1 MDRTGDEPPRRTLA
15 ARLESRDRD
24 RFTGRHAEI
33 TFVDRCLSSEDPPAC
48 VIHVCGPGGIGKST
62 LLREIARRARG
73 LGRTVVALDGRELG
87 PDAEVLEAA
96 LRAVVDDAGP
106 VILLDSYEKMTALD
120 SWLRRDL
127 LLSLPDET
135 VMVTAGR
142 GTPDAG
148 WFQGGW
154 ESVTARIDLAAMPP
168 DEARKL
174 LAAYGVAD
182 SRVAAII
189 DWAAGSPL
197 ALALAADAAATD
209 ADWSAVYAP
218 DRPDMLRTLL
228 HRLVETELQDIRP
241 SALGIAVVARSTT
254 PELLQAVL
262 PGEDAEAAYR
272 QLASLTVTEPL
283 GGGVMMH
290 ELVRKAL
297 LADLRLRNPELER
310 DVRRR
315 IADYLYQ
322 RGVAGESLVI
332 IDMAH
337 LVENPVIRWGFG
349 WDGNVGMRID
359 TVRPGDADKAQL
371 ANHGPERMWQ
381 ESRRYFLEA
390 PARVAIAR
398 DEKDQICG
406 YMVCMSLATAP
417 GFADSDPLM
426 GPWLAHARAN
436 AALGDSALWQAAV
449 DFTGEGKVQAMLGIA
464 GVLRS
469 GSPNPR
475 FAYLPIDAR
484 VPGAVEFARAT
495 GAEHVRELNA
505 SFDDLEIQCYRLDYG
520 PGGLFALVRDQVYA
534 ELGLPA
540 PGQVTPPPQRPPA
553 DPETVR
559 EILKN
564 FRVPRELARFPFA
577 RGATVTE
584 RAESVRQLVRAAAA
598 EAFGDSEN
606 EKLLRS
612 VLVTGYLEPMRSHEE
627 AASKLLMSRAAYFR
641 RLRTAVERLAEHMS
655 GDAPAG

>member
-1 MDRTGDEPPRRTLA
+1 
-15 ARLESRDRD
+15 
-24 RFTGRHAEI
+24 
-33 TFVDRCLSSEDPPAC
+33 
-48 VIHVCGPGGIGKST
+48 
-62 LLREIARRARG
+62 
-73 LGRTVVALDGRELG
+73 VALDGRELG
-87 PDAEVLEAA
+87 PDPEVLEAA
-96 LRAVVDDAGP
+96 LAAVADDAAP
-106 VILLDSYEKMTALD
+106 VILLDSYEQMAALD

-127 LLSLPDET
+127 LLRLPDDT
-135 VMVTAGR
+135 VIVTAGR
-142 GTPDAG
+142 RPPDAG

-154 ESVTARIDLAAMPP
+154 ESVTARIDLAALPP

-209 ADWSAVYAP
+209 AGWSAAYSP
-218 DRPDMLRTLL
+218 DRPDILRALL
-228 HRLVETELQDIRP
+228 HRLVETDLQDIRP

-272 QLASLTVTEPL
+272 QLAGLTVTEPL
-283 GGGVMMH
+283 GGGIMMH

-297 LADLRLRNPELER
+297 LADLRQRNPDLER

-315 IADYLYQ
+315 IADYLYE
-322 RGVAGESLVI
+322 RGVAGESLAI

-337 LVENPVIRWGFG
+337 LVENPLIRWGFG
-349 WDGNVGMRID
+349 WDGNVALRID
-359 TVRPGDADKAQL
+359 AVRPGDADKAEL
-371 ANHGPERMWQ
+371 GNIGPVRLWQ
-381 ESRRYFLEA
+381 ESRRYFEQA

-398 DEKDQICG
+398 DDLDQVCG

-417 GFADSDPLM
+417 AYADSDPLM

-436 AALGDSALWQAAV
+436 AGLGDSVLWQAAV

-484 VPGAVEFARAT
+484 VAGAVEFAQAI
-495 GAEHVRELNA
+495 GAQHVQELDIQL
-505 SFDDLEIQCYRLDYG
+505 DDELEMQCYRLDYG
-520 PGGLFALVRDQVYA
+520 PGGLFALVRDQIYA
-534 ELGLPA
+534 ELGLP
-540 PGQVTPPPQRPPA
+540 PPRPQRRQPPRPPV
-553 DPETVR
+553 DLETVR
-559 EILKN
+559 EILRN
-564 FRVPRELARFPFA
+564 FRVPRELARSPLA
-577 RGATVTE
+577 TGATVAE
-584 RAESVRQLVRAAAA
+584 RAESVRALVRAAVA
-598 EAFGDSEN
+598 EAFGDSET

-612 VLVTGYLEPMRSHEE
+612 VLVAGYLEPMRSHEE
-627 AASKLLMSRAAYFR
+627 AASRLLMSRAAYFR
-641 RLRTAVERLAEHMS
+641 RLRTAAERLAEHMS
-655 GDAPAG
+655 GDAASR

>member
-1 MDRTGDEPPRRTLA
+1 MDHMGDEPPRRTLA
-15 ARLESRDRD
+15 TRLEHRDRD
-24 RFTGRHAEI
+24 RFTGRHAEVA
-33 TFVDRCLSSEDPPAC
+33 FLERCLDAEDPPAC

-62 LLREIARRARG
+62 LLREIARRSRAR
-73 LGRTVVALDGRELG
+73 GRTVVALDGRELG
-87 PDAEVLEAA
+87 PDPEVLEAA
-96 LRAVVDDAGP
+96 LAAVADDAAP
-106 VILLDSYEKMTALD
+106 VVLLDSYEQMAALD

-127 LLSLPDET
+127 LLRLPDDT
-135 VMVTAGR
+135 VIVTAGR
-142 GTPDAG
+142 AAPDAG

-154 ESVTARIDLAAMPP
+154 ESVTARIDLGALPP

-197 ALALAADAAATD
+197 ALALAADAAVTD
-209 ADWSAVYAP
+209 ADWSAAYSP
-218 DRPDMLRTLL
+218 DRPDILRALL
-228 HRLVETELQDIRP
+228 HRLVETDLQDIRP

-283 GGGVMMH
+283 GGGIMMH

-297 LADLRLRNPELER
+297 LADLRQRNPELER

-315 IADYLYQ
+315 IADYLYE
-322 RGVAGESLVI
+322 RGVTGESLAI

-337 LVENPVIRWGFG
+337 LVENPLIRWGFG
-349 WDGNVGMRID
+349 WDGNMGLRID
-359 TVRPGDADKAQL
+359 AVRPGDADKAEL
-371 ANHGPERMWQ
+371 GNIGPEQLWR
-381 ESRRYFLEA
+381 ESRRYFEEA

-398 DEKDQICG
+398 DDLDQVCG

-417 GFADSDPLM
+417 AFAGSDPLM
-426 GPWLAHARAN
+426 GPWLAHARGN
-436 AALGDSALWQAAV
+436 AGLGDSVLWQAAV

-484 VPGAVEFARAT
+484 VQGAVEFAQAI
-495 GAEHVRELNA
+495 GAEHIRDLDIGLDEL
-505 SFDDLEIQCYRLDYG
+505 EMQCYRLDYG
-520 PGGLFALVRDQVYA
+520 PGGLFALVRDQIYA
-534 ELGLPA
+534 ELGLPPPRRQARPA
-540 PGQVTPPPQRPPA
+540 PRPAA
-553 DPETVR
+553 DLETVR
-559 EILKN
+559 EILRN
-564 FRVPRELARFPFA
+564 FRVPRELARSPLA
-577 RGATVTE
+577 SGATVAE
-584 RAESVRQLVRAAAA
+584 RAESVRSLVRAAAA

-627 AASKLLMSRAAYFR
+627 AASRLLMSRAAYFR

-655 GDAPAG
+655 GDPAAR